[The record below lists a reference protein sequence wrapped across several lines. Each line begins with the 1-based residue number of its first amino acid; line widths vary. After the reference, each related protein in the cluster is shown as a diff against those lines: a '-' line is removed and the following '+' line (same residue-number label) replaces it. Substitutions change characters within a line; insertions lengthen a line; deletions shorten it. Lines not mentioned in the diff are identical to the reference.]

1 MWSKL
6 PPAGL
11 PFAQSCHHIP
21 PYHSFVAMYHFFAVL
36 PCPTLWLRVSS
47 PQNLTSPHLPFL
59 LTHLLHKK
67 PRGGNSDNTSAAKQK
82 GSAKSKEGNSDYTS
96 AAKQKGSDKS
106 KDGPV
111 AKQKGSASSKETAKG
126 ADLTYKSAKGAD
138 LSKYVRS
145 SLKPIESSGR
155 VPDTASAMGA
165 ENSASVSDFKAA
177 FIVSAFVAVGAA
189 LSAV

>member
-11 PFAQSCHHIP
+11 PLLNRATNSPLPFIRCHVSLLCSASMS
-21 PYHSFVAMYHFFAVL
+21 YTLAKSFKSAESDI
-36 PCPTLWLRVSS
+36 SS
-47 PQNLTSPHLPFL
+47 PAISTDASP
-59 LTHLLHKK
+59 TQKAK
-67 PRGGNSDNTSAAKQK
+67 GGNSDDTSAAKQK
-82 GSAKSKEGNSDYTS
+82 GSA
-96 AAKQKGSDKS
+96 KS

-111 AKQKGSASSKETAKG
+111 AKQKGSASSKESAKG

>member
-11 PFAQSCHHIP
+11 PLLNRATNSPLPFIRCHVSLLCSASMS
-21 PYHSFVAMYHFFAVL
+21 YTLAKSFKSAESD
-36 PCPTLWLRVSS
+36 VSS
-47 PQNLTSPHLPFL
+47 PAISTDASP
-59 LTHLLHKK
+59 TQKAK
-67 PRGGNSDNTSAAKQK
+67 GGNSDDTSAAKQK

-96 AAKQKGSDKS
+96 AAKQKGSAKS

-126 ADLTYKSAKGAD
+126 ADLTYKSAKGAG

-145 SLKPIESSGR
+145 SLKPIESSDR
-155 VPDTASAMGA
+155 VPDSASAMGA